1 MKIEH
6 ALEPTEAQLN
16 AILATGKGDEV
27 HMLNLLKFREFAAYE
42 DGRDA
47 DMPGRDAYLHRYGAP
62 MIDMVMKAGGSLKF
76 SSVPSALLVGE
87 MEMPWDMVAIIT
99 YPSIKTLLEISMTP
113 QFQEIAVHRKA
124 GLEGQLLIPCFGEDT
139 AVA

>member
-16 AILATGKGDEV
+16 AILATGKSGEV